1 MGRHMG
7 EIVAFENF
15 KKSAGQSE
23 ILALFRRQTPV
34 RTKAAGRRE
43 LTRFPSSRAGI
54 SGNLGDLFEQANAVV
69 MRHYDG
75 DVRVPRAVAEKCLEL
90 LMLLANEADPE

>member
-1 MGRHMG
+1 MG
-7 EIVAFENF
+7 EIVAFEEF

-23 ILALFRRQTPV
+23 ILALFRRQPPARAKT
-34 RTKAAGRRE
+34 AGRRE
-43 LTRFPSSRAGI
+43 RARFPSSRTGI

-69 MRHYDG
+69 MRHSDG

-90 LMLLANEADPE
+90 LMLLANEAEPE